1 MRAEAFIMT
10 DTNIYRDIAARTN
23 GAFML
28 GVVGPV
34 RTGKSTF
41 IKRFMEKLVIPQ
53 IDNTYM
59 RERAKDELPQSGSGR
74 TIMTAEPKFVPED
87 AVTINIADNTDLSVR
102 LVDCVGYMV
111 DGAAGQ
117 FEEGVERLVTTPWF
131 DHEVTMTDA
140 AEKGTHKVIAEH
152 STIGIVVT
160 CDGTICDIPRE
171 KYVAPEARVITEL
184 QSIGKPFVVLLNSAE
199 PQSEDT
205 QQLAAEISS
214 QYGVKCMPVNCLEL
228 DEAVIADIM
237 HSVLEE
243 FPLRSIGFFLPEWL
257 DALPD
262 DNELKADMFAG
273 ILASSE
279 GAAKIKDCYAA
290 AEKLSELENISS
302 VKIQKSDLG
311 TGAVTV
317 SVQLPRG
324 LYYKTI
330 SEQTGI
336 EVKNDGDLISTLAEM
351 SAVKLDYDKLRAAL
365 EDVRTKGYGVVMPD
379 SAQMHLEEPQ
389 IVRQGGKYSVKL
401 KASAPAIHMLMT
413 NVETEVTPAIGGE
426 SASEDIIN
434 FLLQG
439 FDGDVNRI
447 WQSNIFGKSL
457 NDIAEEGLTNKIEA
471 LPDSAKTKLQETLQR
486 IINEGSGGLICIL
499 L

>member
-1 MRAEAFIMT
+1 MT

-41 IKRFMEKLVIPQ
+41 IKRFMETLVIPQ

-59 RERAKDELPQSGSGR
+59 RERAKDELPQSGSGK

-87 AVTINIADNTDLSVR
+87 AVTINLDENTAVSVR

-111 DGAAGQ
+111 DGASGQ
-117 FEEGVERLVTTPWF
+117 FEDGTERLVTTPWF
-131 DHEVTMTDA
+131 DHEVTLTEA

-171 KYVAPEARVITEL
+171 RYIAAEARVIDEL
-184 QSIGKPFVVLLNSAE
+184 QEIGKPFVVLLNSTA
-199 PQSEDT
+199 PQSESA
-205 QQLAAEISS
+205 QLMAADISM
-214 QYGVKCMPVNCLEL
+214 QYGVKCLCVNCLEL
-228 DEAVIADIM
+228 DEAGIADII

-243 FPLRSIGFFLPEWL
+243 FPLKSIGFHLPEWL

-262 DNELKADMFAG
+262 ENELKADIFSN
-273 ILASSE
+273 IFECSE
-279 GAAKIKDCYAA
+279 GAEKIKDCYLAVQ
-290 AEKLSELENISS
+290 KLSEHENISNVT
-302 VKIQKSDLG
+302 VKKSDLG
-311 TGAVTV
+311 TGAITV
-317 SVQLPRG
+317 SVQLPRA

-330 SEQTGI
+330 SDETGL

-351 SAVKLDYDKLRAAL
+351 SAVKQDYDKLRAAL

-379 SAQMHLEEPQ
+379 SSQMQLEEPQ
-389 IVRQGGKYSVKL
+389 IVRQGGKYTVKL
-401 KASAPAIHMLMT
+401 KANAPAIHMLMT
-413 NVETEVTPAIGGE
+413 NIETEVTPAIGGE
-426 SASEDIIN
+426 TASEDIIN

-457 NDIAEEGLTNKIEA
+457 YDIAEEGLTSKIES
-471 LPDSAKTKLQETLQR
+471 LPESAKMKLQQTLQR

>member
-1 MRAEAFIMT
+1 MT
-10 DTNIYRDIAARTN
+10 DTNIYRDIAARTD

-59 RERAKDELPQSGSGR
+59 KERAKDELPQSGSGK
-74 TIMTAEPKFVPED
+74 TIMTAEPKFVPENP
-87 AVTINIADNTDLSVR
+87 VNISLAGNTELAVR

-117 FEEGVERLVTTPWF
+117 FEDGEERMVTTPWF
-131 DHEVTMTDA
+131 DHEISMTEA
-140 AEKGTHKVIAEH
+140 AEKGTYKVITEH
-152 STIGIVVT
+152 STIGIVIT
-160 CDGTICDIPRE
+160 TDGSICDIPRE
-171 KYVAPEARVITEL
+171 KYLVPEERVINEL
-184 QSIGKPFVVLLNSAE
+184 KEIGKPFIVLLNCIDPE
-199 PQSEDT
+199 SE
-205 QQLAAEISS
+205 QAAETAREISDN
-214 QYGVKCMPVNCLEL
+214 YGVRCLRVNCLKLE
-228 DEAVIADIM
+228 EAGIACIIR
-237 HSVLEE
+237 SVLEE
-243 FPLRSIGFFLPEWL
+243 FPLKSIGLFLPEWL
-257 DALPD
+257 EALPG
-262 DNELKADMFAG
+262 DNTLREEIFG
-273 ILASSE
+273 NILDSCD
-279 GAAKIKDCYAA
+279 GVCKIKDCYDSVG
-290 AEKLSELENISS
+290 KLAQCENISEVTIS
-302 VKIQKSDLG
+302 KSDLG
-311 TGAVTV
+311 SGNVEV
-317 SVQLPRG
+317 NVCLPRT

-336 EVKNDGDLISTLAEM
+336 QVNNDGDLISTLAEM
-351 SAVKLDYDKLRAAL
+351 STVKQDYDKLRSAL

-379 SAQMHLEEPQ
+379 ASQMQLEEPQ

-401 KASAPAIHMLMT
+401 KANAPAIHMMMT
-413 NVETEVTPAIGGE
+413 NIETEVTPAIGGE
-426 SASEDIIN
+426 TASEDIIN

-457 NDIAEEGLTNKIEA
+457 YDIAEEGLTSKIES
-471 LPDSAKTKLQETLQR
+471 LPQSAKDKIQETLQR

>member
-1 MRAEAFIMT
+1 MT
-10 DTNIYRDIAARTN
+10 DTNIYRDIATRTD

-59 RERAKDELPQSGSGR
+59 KERAKDELPQSGSGK
-74 TIMTAEPKFVPED
+74 TIMTAEPKFVPENP
-87 AVTINIADNTDLSVR
+87 VNISLAGNTELAVR

-117 FEEGVERLVTTPWF
+117 FEDGEERMVTTPWF
-131 DHEVTMTDA
+131 DHEISMTEA
-140 AEKGTHKVIAEH
+140 AEKGTYKVITEH
-152 STIGIVVT
+152 STIGIVIT
-160 CDGTICDIPRE
+160 TDGSICDIPRE
-171 KYVAPEARVITEL
+171 KYLVPEERVINEL
-184 QSIGKPFVVLLNSAE
+184 KEIGKPFIVLLNCIDPE
-199 PQSEDT
+199 SE
-205 QQLAAEISS
+205 QAAETAREISEN
-214 QYGVKCMPVNCLEL
+214 YGVRCLRVNCLKLE
-228 DEAVIADIM
+228 EAGIACIIR
-237 HSVLEE
+237 SVLEE
-243 FPLRSIGFFLPEWL
+243 FPLKSIGLFLPEWL
-257 DALPD
+257 EALPG
-262 DNELKADMFAG
+262 DNTLREEIFG
-273 ILASSE
+273 NILDSCD
-279 GAAKIKDCYAA
+279 GVCKIKDCYDSVG
-290 AEKLSELENISS
+290 KLAQCENISEVTIS
-302 VKIQKSDLG
+302 KSDLG
-311 TGAVTV
+311 SGNVEV
-317 SVQLPRG
+317 NVCLPRT

-336 EVKNDGDLISTLAEM
+336 QVNNDGDLISTLAEM
-351 SAVKLDYDKLRAAL
+351 STVKQDYDKLRSAL

-379 SAQMHLEEPQ
+379 SSQMQLEEPQ

-401 KASAPAIHMLMT
+401 KANAPAIHMMMT
-413 NVETEVTPAIGGE
+413 NIETEVTPAIGGE
-426 SASEDIIN
+426 TASEDIIN

-457 NDIAEEGLTNKIEA
+457 YDIAEEGLTSKIES
-471 LPDSAKTKLQETLQR
+471 LPQSAKDKIQETLQR

>member
-1 MRAEAFIMT
+1 MT
-10 DTNIYRDIAARTN
+10 DTNIYRDIATRTD

-59 RERAKDELPQSGSGR
+59 KERAKDELPQSGSGK
-74 TIMTAEPKFVPED
+74 TIMTAEPKFVPENP
-87 AVTINIADNTDLSVR
+87 VNISLAGNTELAVR

-117 FEEGVERLVTTPWF
+117 FEDGEERMVTTPWF
-131 DHEVTMTDA
+131 DHEISMTEA
-140 AEKGTHKVIAEH
+140 AEKGTYKVITEH
-152 STIGIVVT
+152 STIGIVIT
-160 CDGTICDIPRE
+160 TDGSICDIPRE
-171 KYVAPEARVITEL
+171 KYLVPEERVINEL
-184 QSIGKPFVVLLNSAE
+184 KEIGKPFIVLLNCIDPE
-199 PQSEDT
+199 SE
-205 QQLAAEISS
+205 QAAETAREISEN
-214 QYGVKCMPVNCLEL
+214 YGVRCLRVNCLKLE
-228 DEAVIADIM
+228 EAGIACIIR
-237 HSVLEE
+237 SVLEE
-243 FPLRSIGFFLPEWL
+243 FPLKSIGLFLPEWL
-257 DALPD
+257 EALPG
-262 DNELKADMFAG
+262 DNTLREEIFG
-273 ILASSE
+273 NILDSCD
-279 GAAKIKDCYAA
+279 GVCKIKDCYNSVG
-290 AEKLSELENISS
+290 KLAQCENISEVTIS
-302 VKIQKSDLG
+302 KSDLG
-311 TGAVTV
+311 SGNVEV
-317 SVQLPRG
+317 NVCLPRT

-336 EVKNDGDLISTLAEM
+336 QVNNDGDLISTLAEM
-351 SAVKLDYDKLRAAL
+351 STVKQDYDKLRSAL

-379 SAQMHLEEPQ
+379 ASQMQLEEPQ

-401 KASAPAIHMLMT
+401 KANAPAIHMMMT
-413 NVETEVTPAIGGE
+413 NIETEVTPAIGGE
-426 SASEDIIN
+426 TASEDIIN

-457 NDIAEEGLTNKIEA
+457 YDIAEEGLTSKIES
-471 LPDSAKTKLQETLQR
+471 LPQSAKDKIQETLQR

>member
-1 MRAEAFIMT
+1 MI
-10 DTNIYRDIAARTN
+10 DTNIYRDIAARTE

-41 IKRFMEKLVIPQ
+41 IKRFMETLVIPQ

-87 AVTINIADNTDLSVR
+87 AVKISLAQDTELSVR

-111 DGAAGQ
+111 EGASGQ
-117 FEEGVERLVTTPWF
+117 FEDGNERLVTTPWF
-131 DHEVTMTDA
+131 DHEITMTDA

-160 CDGTICDIPRE
+160 TDGSICDIPRE
-171 KYVAPEARVITEL
+171 KYLAPEERVIREL
-184 QSIGKPFVVLLNSAE
+184 KSIGKPFVVLLNSAYPE
-199 PQSEDT
+199 SEAAR
-205 QQLAAEISS
+205 QAAEDISA
-214 QYGVKCMPVNCLEL
+214 QYDVECLRVNCLTLTEE
-228 DEAVIADIM
+228 DIAEIVR
-237 HSVLEE
+237 SVLKE
-243 FPLRSIGFFLPEWL
+243 FPLKSMGIFLPEWM
-257 DALPD
+257 DALPE
-262 DNELKADMFAG
+262 DNELKSELFSWILESGAG
-273 ILASSE
+273 AV
-279 GAAKIKDCYAA
+279 KIKDCYSTV
-290 AEKLSELENISS
+290 EKLKEYEKVSSACISRSELGN
-302 VKIQKSDLG
+302 
-311 TGAVTV
+311 GAVSV
-317 SVQLPRG
+317 SVQLPRA
-324 LYYKTI
+324 LYYSTI

-336 EVKNDGDLISTLAEM
+336 EIKNDGDLISTLAEM
-351 SAVKLDYDKLRAAL
+351 SAVKTDYDKLRTAL

-379 SAQMHLEEPQ
+379 SSQMRLEEPQ
-389 IVRQGGKYSVKL
+389 IVRQGGKYSVRL
-401 KASAPAIHMLMT
+401 KANAPAIHMLMT

-426 SASEDIIN
+426 TASEDIIN

-457 NDIAEEGLTNKIEA
+457 NDIAEEGLTSKIEA
-471 LPDSAKTKLQETLQR
+471 LPENAKNKLQQTLQR

>member
-1 MRAEAFIMT
+1 MT
-10 DTNIYRDIAARTN
+10 GTNIYRDIAARTD

-41 IKRFMEKLVIPQ
+41 IKRFMETLVIPQ

-59 RERAKDELPQSGSGR
+59 RERAKDELPQSGSGK

-87 AVTINIADNTDLSVR
+87 AVNISLDRQTQLSVR

-111 DGAAGQ
+111 DGVSGQ
-117 FEEGVERLVTTPWF
+117 YEDGSERLVTTPWF
-131 DHEVTMTDA
+131 DHEVTIADA

-160 CDGTICDIPRE
+160 TDGSVCDIPRE
-171 KYVAPEARVITEL
+171 KYIEPEERVIREL
-184 QSIGKPFVVLLNSAE
+184 KNIGKPFVVLLNSTD
-199 PQSEDT
+199 PQSDYAQSIATEI
-205 QQLAAEISS
+205 AEKFSVECI
-214 QYGVKCMPVNCLEL
+214 PVNCLRLNEE
-228 DEAVIADIM
+228 DVADIM
-237 HSVLEE
+237 QSVLME
-243 FPLRSIGFFLPEWL
+243 FPLKSLGFYMPEWL
-257 DALPD
+257 DALNS
-262 DNELKADMFAG
+262 DNQLK
-273 ILASSE
+273 SE
-279 GAAKIKDCYAA
+279 IYTNIMESFSKVVKIKDCVNALKMFSDCDKIKSS
-290 AEKLSELENISS
+290 EVLS
-302 VKIQKSDLG
+302 KDLG
-311 TGAVTV
+311 SGAVTV
-317 SVQLPRG
+317 DIQLPRA
-324 LYYKTI
+324 LYYSTI

-336 EVKNDGDLISTLAEM
+336 EIKNDGDLISTLAEM
-351 SAVKLDYDKLRAAL
+351 SLIKSDYDRLRQAL
-365 EDVRTKGYGVVMPD
+365 QDVREKGYGVVMPA
-379 SAQMHLEEPQ
+379 SSEMRLEEPQ
-389 IVRQGGKYSVKL
+389 IVKQGGKYSVKL
-401 KASAPAIHMLMT
+401 KANAPAIHMLMT

-426 SASEDIIN
+426 TASEDIIN

-457 NDIAEEGLTNKIEA
+457 YDIAEEGLSSKIEA
-471 LPDSAKTKLQETLQR
+471 LPENAKKKLRGTLQR

>member
-1 MRAEAFIMT
+1 MT
-10 DTNIYRDIAARTN
+10 DTNIYRDIAARTD

-41 IKRFMEKLVIPQ
+41 LKRFMEKLVIPQ

-59 RERAKDELPQSGSGR
+59 KERAKDELHQSGSGK
-74 TIMTAEPKFVPED
+74 TIMTAEPKFVPENP
-87 AVTINIADNTDLSVR
+87 VNISLAGNTELAVR

-117 FEEGVERLVTTPWF
+117 FEDGEERMVTTPWF
-131 DHEVTMTDA
+131 DHEISMTEA
-140 AEKGTHKVIAEH
+140 AEKGTYKVITEH
-152 STIGIVVT
+152 STIGIVIT
-160 CDGTICDIPRE
+160 TDGSICDIPRE
-171 KYVAPEARVITEL
+171 KYLVPEERVINEL
-184 QSIGKPFVVLLNSAE
+184 KEIGKPFIVLLNCIDPE
-199 PQSEDT
+199 SE
-205 QQLAAEISS
+205 QAAETAREISEN
-214 QYGVKCMPVNCLEL
+214 YGVRCLRVNCLKLE
-228 DEAVIADIM
+228 EAGIACIIR
-237 HSVLEE
+237 SVLEE
-243 FPLRSIGFFLPEWL
+243 FPLKSIGLFLPEWL
-257 DALPD
+257 EALPG
-262 DNELKADMFAG
+262 DNTLREEIFG
-273 ILASSE
+273 NILDSCD
-279 GAAKIKDCYAA
+279 GVCKIKDCYDSVG
-290 AEKLSELENISS
+290 KLAQCENISEVTIS
-302 VKIQKSDLG
+302 KSDLG
-311 TGAVTV
+311 SGNVEV
-317 SVQLPRG
+317 NVCLPRT

-336 EVKNDGDLISTLAEM
+336 QVNNDGDLISTLAEM
-351 SAVKLDYDKLRAAL
+351 STVKQDYDKLRSAL

-379 SAQMHLEEPQ
+379 SSQMQLEEPQ

-401 KASAPAIHMLMT
+401 KANAPAIHMMMT
-413 NVETEVTPAIGGE
+413 NIETEVTPAIGGE
-426 SASEDIIN
+426 TASEDIIN

-457 NDIAEEGLTNKIEA
+457 YDIAEEGLTSKIES
-471 LPDSAKTKLQETLQR
+471 LPQSAKDKIQETLQR

>member
-1 MRAEAFIMT
+1 MT
-10 DTNIYRDIAARTN
+10 DTNIYRDIATRTD

-59 RERAKDELPQSGSGR
+59 KERAKDELPQSGSGK
-74 TIMTAEPKFVPED
+74 TIMTAEPKFVPENP
-87 AVTINIADNTDLSVR
+87 VNISLAGNTELAVR

-117 FEEGVERLVTTPWF
+117 FEDGEERMVTTPWF
-131 DHEVTMTDA
+131 DHEISMTEA
-140 AEKGTHKVIAEH
+140 AEKGTYKVITEH
-152 STIGIVVT
+152 STIGIVIT
-160 CDGTICDIPRE
+160 TDGSICDIPRE
-171 KYVAPEARVITEL
+171 KYLAPEERVINEL
-184 QSIGKPFVVLLNSAE
+184 KEIGKPFIVLLNCADPESDQAVE
-199 PQSEDT
+199 T
-205 QQLAAEISS
+205 AREISEN
-214 QYGVKCMPVNCLEL
+214 YGVRCLRVNCLKLEE
-228 DEAVIADIM
+228 DGIACIIR
-237 HSVLEE
+237 SVLEE
-243 FPLRSIGFFLPEWL
+243 FPLKSIGLFLPEWL
-257 DALPD
+257 EALPG
-262 DNELKADMFAG
+262 DNALREEIFG
-273 ILASSE
+273 NILDSCD
-279 GAAKIKDCYAA
+279 GVCKIKDCYDSVG
-290 AEKLSELENISS
+290 KLAQCENISEVNIS
-302 VKIQKSDLG
+302 KSDLG
-311 TGAVTV
+311 SGNVEV
-317 SVQLPRG
+317 NVCLPRT

-336 EVKNDGDLISTLAEM
+336 QVNNDGDLISTLAEM
-351 SAVKLDYDKLRAAL
+351 SAVKLDYDKLRSAL

-379 SAQMHLEEPQ
+379 SSQMQLEEPQ

-401 KASAPAIHMLMT
+401 KANAPAIHMMMT
-413 NVETEVTPAIGGE
+413 NIETEVTPAIGGE
-426 SASEDIIN
+426 TASEDIIN

-457 NDIAEEGLTNKIEA
+457 YDIAEEGLTSKIES
-471 LPDSAKTKLQETLQR
+471 LPQSAKDKIQETLQR

>member
-1 MRAEAFIMT
+1 MI
-10 DTNIYRDIAARTN
+10 DTNIYRDIAARTE

-41 IKRFMEKLVIPQ
+41 IKRFMETLVIPQ

-87 AVTINIADNTDLSVR
+87 AVKISLAQETELSVR

-111 DGAAGQ
+111 DGASGQ
-117 FEEGVERLVTTPWF
+117 FEDGNERLVTTPWF
-131 DHEVTMTDA
+131 DHEITMTDA

-160 CDGTICDIPRE
+160 TDGSICDIPRE
-171 KYVAPEARVITEL
+171 KYLAPEERVIREL
-184 QSIGKPFVVLLNSAE
+184 KSIGKPFVVLLNSAY
-199 PQSEDT
+199 PDSEMAR
-205 QQLAAEISS
+205 QAAEEISA
-214 QYGVKCMPVNCLEL
+214 QYDVECLRVNCLTLTEE
-228 DEAVIADIM
+228 DIAEIVR
-237 HSVLEE
+237 SVLKE
-243 FPLRSIGFFLPEWL
+243 FPLKSMGIFLPEWM
-257 DALPD
+257 DALPE
-262 DNELKADMFAG
+262 DNELKSELFSWILESGADAV
-273 ILASSE
+273 
-279 GAAKIKDCYAA
+279 KIKDCYAA
-290 AEKLSELENISS
+290 VEKLKEYEKVSSASISRSELGS
-302 VKIQKSDLG
+302 
-311 TGAVTV
+311 GAVSV
-317 SVQLPRG
+317 SVQLPRA
-324 LYYKTI
+324 LYYSTI

-336 EVKNDGDLISTLAEM
+336 EIKNDGDLISTLAEM
-351 SAVKLDYDKLRAAL
+351 SAVKTDYDKLRSAL

-379 SAQMHLEEPQ
+379 SSQMRLEEPQ
-389 IVRQGGKYSVKL
+389 IVRQGGKYSVRL
-401 KASAPAIHMLMT
+401 KANAPAIHMLMT

-426 SASEDIIN
+426 TASEDIIN

-457 NDIAEEGLTNKIEA
+457 NDIAEEGLTSKIEA
-471 LPDSAKTKLQETLQR
+471 LPENAKNKLQQTLQR

>member
-1 MRAEAFIMT
+1 MT
-10 DTNIYRDIAARTN
+10 DTYIYRDIAARTN

-41 IKRFMEKLVIPQ
+41 IKRFMEKLTIPQ

-59 RERAKDELPQSGSGR
+59 RERAKDELPQSGSGK

-87 AVTINIADNTDLSVR
+87 AVTISVDENTQLSVR

-117 FEEGVERLVTTPWF
+117 FEDGEERLVTTPWF
-131 DHEVTMTDA
+131 DHEVTLTEA
-140 AEKGTHKVIAEH
+140 AEKGTYKVIAEH

-160 CDGTICDIPRE
+160 CDGSICDIPRE
-171 KYVAPEARVITEL
+171 RYIQAETRVISEL
-184 QSIGKPFVVLLNSAE
+184 QEIGKPFVVLLNSTA
-199 PQSEDT
+199 PQSESA
-205 QQLAAEISS
+205 QLIAADISV
-214 QYGVKCMPVNCLEL
+214 QYGVKCLAVNCLEL
-228 DEAVIADIM
+228 DEAGIGEII

-243 FPLRSIGFFLPEWL
+243 FPLKSIGFYLPEWL

-262 DNELKADMFAG
+262 DNELKKDMYEKICTCGEDASR
-273 ILASSE
+273 IKDCRRTAAALAECENVCS
-279 GAAKIKDCYAA
+279 AKIK
-290 AEKLSELENISS
+290 KT
-302 VKIQKSDLG
+302 DLG
-311 TGAVTV
+311 TGAITI
-317 SVQLPRG
+317 SVQLPRA

-330 SEQTGI
+330 SDQTGI
-336 EVKNDGDLISTLAEM
+336 EVKNDGDLIATLAEM
-351 SAVKLDYDKLRAAL
+351 SAVKQDYDKLRTAL

-379 SAQMHLEEPQ
+379 SSQMHLEEPQ

-401 KASAPAIHMLMT
+401 KANAPAIHMLMT
-413 NVETEVTPAIGGE
+413 NIETEVTPAIGGE
-426 SASEDIIN
+426 TASEDIIN

-457 NDIAEEGLTNKIEA
+457 YDIAEEGLTNKIES
-471 LPDSAKTKLQETLQR
+471 LPEGAKSKLQETLQR

>member
-1 MRAEAFIMT
+1 
-10 DTNIYRDIAARTN
+10 
-23 GAFML
+23 ML

-41 IKRFMEKLVIPQ
+41 IKRFMETLVIPQ
-53 IDNTYM
+53 IENTYM
-59 RERAKDELPQSGSGR
+59 RERARDELPQSGSGR

-87 AVTINIADNTDLSVR
+87 AVTVRLAENTELSVR

-117 FEEGVERLVTTPWF
+117 YEDGNERLVTTPWF

-140 AEKGTHKVIAEH
+140 AEKGTYKVIAEH

-160 CDGTICDIPRE
+160 TDGSICDIPRE
-171 KYVAPEARVITEL
+171 KYVGPEERVIREL
-184 QSIGKPFVVLLNSAE
+184 KNIGKPFVVLLNSAYPE
-199 PQSEDT
+199 SET
-205 QQLAAEISS
+205 AIQTAQEISE
-214 QYGVKCMPVNCLEL
+214 QYDVECIRVNCLSLTE
-228 DEAVIADIM
+228 EDISGIV
-237 HSVLEE
+237 HSVLQE
-243 FPLRSIGFFLPEWL
+243 FPLKSIGIYLPEWL
-257 DALPD
+257 DALPE
-262 DNELKADMFAG
+262 DNELKAEMFSW
-273 ILASSE
+273 ILSSSE
-279 GAAKIKDCYAA
+279 GASKIKDCYTAINR
-290 AEKLSELENISS
+290 LSEHEKVCNAAISR
-302 VKIQKSDLG
+302 SDLG
-311 TGAVTV
+311 NGSICVD
-317 SVQLPRG
+317 VQLPRT
-324 LYYKTI
+324 LYYSTI

-336 EVKNDGDLISTLAEM
+336 EVKNDGDLISTLTEM
-351 SAVKLDYDKLRAAL
+351 STVKADYDKLRAAL

-379 SAQMHLEEPQ
+379 SSQMRLEEPQ

-401 KASAPAIHMLMT
+401 KANAPAIHMMMT
-413 NVETEVTPAIGGE
+413 NIETEVTPAIGGE
-426 SASEDIIN
+426 TASEDIIN

-457 NDIAEEGLTNKIEA
+457 YDIAEEGLTSKIES
-471 LPDSAKTKLQETLQR
+471 LPENAKLKLQQTLQR

>member
-1 MRAEAFIMT
+1 MI
-10 DTNIYRDIAARTN
+10 DTNIYRDIAARTE

-41 IKRFMEKLVIPQ
+41 IKRFMETLVIPQ

-87 AVTINIADNTDLSVR
+87 AVKISLAQETELSVR

-111 DGAAGQ
+111 DGASGQ
-117 FEEGVERLVTTPWF
+117 FEDGNERLVTTPWF
-131 DHEVTMTDA
+131 DHEITMTDA

-160 CDGTICDIPRE
+160 TDGSICDIPRE
-171 KYVAPEARVITEL
+171 KYLAPEERVIREL
-184 QSIGKPFVVLLNSAE
+184 KSIGKPFVVLLNSAY
-199 PQSEDT
+199 PDSEMAR
-205 QQLAAEISS
+205 QAAEEISA
-214 QYGVKCMPVNCLEL
+214 QYDVECLRVNCLTLTEE
-228 DEAVIADIM
+228 DIAEIVR
-237 HSVLEE
+237 SVLKE
-243 FPLRSIGFFLPEWL
+243 FPLKSMGIFLPEWM
-257 DALPD
+257 DALPE
-262 DNELKADMFAG
+262 DNELKSELFSWILESGADAV
-273 ILASSE
+273 
-279 GAAKIKDCYAA
+279 KIKDCYAA
-290 AEKLSELENISS
+290 VEKLKEYEKVSSASISRSELGS
-302 VKIQKSDLG
+302 
-311 TGAVTV
+311 GAVSV
-317 SVQLPRG
+317 SVQLPRA
-324 LYYKTI
+324 LYYSTI

-336 EVKNDGDLISTLAEM
+336 EIKNDGDLISTLAEM
-351 SAVKLDYDKLRAAL
+351 SAVKTDYDKLRAAL

-379 SAQMHLEEPQ
+379 SSQMRLEEPQ
-389 IVRQGGKYSVKL
+389 IVRQGGKYSVRL
-401 KASAPAIHMLMT
+401 KANAPAIHMLMT

-426 SASEDIIN
+426 TASEDIIN

-457 NDIAEEGLTNKIEA
+457 NDIAEEGLTSKIEA
-471 LPDSAKTKLQETLQR
+471 LPENAKNKLQQTLQR

>member
-1 MRAEAFIMT
+1 MT
-10 DTNIYRDIAARTN
+10 DTNIYRDIAARTD

-59 RERAKDELPQSGSGR
+59 KERAKDELPQSGSGK
-74 TIMTAEPKFVPED
+74 TIMTAEPKFVPENP
-87 AVTINIADNTDLSVR
+87 VNISLAGNTELAVR

-117 FEEGVERLVTTPWF
+117 FEDGEERMVTTPWF
-131 DHEVTMTDA
+131 DHEISMTEA
-140 AEKGTHKVIAEH
+140 AEKGTYKVITEH
-152 STIGIVVT
+152 STIGIVIT
-160 CDGTICDIPRE
+160 TDGSICDIPRE
-171 KYVAPEARVITEL
+171 KYLVPEERVINEL
-184 QSIGKPFVVLLNSAE
+184 KEIGKPFIVLLNCIDPE
-199 PQSEDT
+199 SE
-205 QQLAAEISS
+205 QAAETAREISEN
-214 QYGVKCMPVNCLEL
+214 YGVRCLRVNCLKLE
-228 DEAVIADIM
+228 EAGIACIIR
-237 HSVLEE
+237 SVLEE
-243 FPLRSIGFFLPEWL
+243 FPLKSIGLFLPEWL
-257 DALPD
+257 EALPG
-262 DNELKADMFAG
+262 DNTLREEIFG
-273 ILASSE
+273 NILDSCD
-279 GAAKIKDCYAA
+279 GVCKIKDCYDSVG
-290 AEKLSELENISS
+290 KLAQCENISE
-302 VKIQKSDLG
+302 VNILKSDLG
-311 TGAVTV
+311 SGNVEV
-317 SVQLPRG
+317 NVCLPRT

-336 EVKNDGDLISTLAEM
+336 QVNNDGDLISTLAEM
-351 SAVKLDYDKLRAAL
+351 STVKQDYDKLRSAL

-379 SAQMHLEEPQ
+379 SSQMQLEEPQ

-401 KASAPAIHMLMT
+401 KANAPAIHMMMT
-413 NVETEVTPAIGGE
+413 NIETEVTPAIGGE
-426 SASEDIIN
+426 TASEDIIN

-457 NDIAEEGLTNKIEA
+457 YDIAEEGLTSKIES
-471 LPDSAKTKLQETLQR
+471 LPQSAKDKIQETLQR

>member
-1 MRAEAFIMT
+1 MI
-10 DTNIYRDIAARTN
+10 DTNIYRDIAARTE

-41 IKRFMEKLVIPQ
+41 IKRFMETLVIPQ

-87 AVTINIADNTDLSVR
+87 AVKISLDQDTELSVR

-111 DGAAGQ
+111 DGASGQ
-117 FEEGVERLVTTPWF
+117 FEDGNERLVTTPWF
-131 DHEVTMTDA
+131 DHEITMTDA

-160 CDGTICDIPRE
+160 TDGSICDIPRE
-171 KYVAPEARVITEL
+171 KYLAPEERVIREL
-184 QSIGKPFVVLLNSAE
+184 KSIGKPFVVLLNSAY
-199 PQSEDT
+199 PDSEMAR
-205 QQLAAEISS
+205 QAAEEISV
-214 QYGVKCMPVNCLEL
+214 QYDVECLRVNCLTLTE
-228 DEAVIADIM
+228 EDITEIVR
-237 HSVLEE
+237 SVLKE
-243 FPLRSIGFFLPEWL
+243 FPLKSMGIFLPEWM
-257 DALPD
+257 DALPE
-262 DNELKADMFAG
+262 DNELKSELFSWILESGADAVR
-273 ILASSE
+273 
-279 GAAKIKDCYAA
+279 IKDCYGTV
-290 AEKLSELENISS
+290 EKLKEFEKVSSACISRSELGS
-302 VKIQKSDLG
+302 
-311 TGAVTV
+311 GAVSV
-317 SVQLPRG
+317 SVQLPRA
-324 LYYKTI
+324 LYYSTI

-336 EVKNDGDLISTLAEM
+336 EIKNDGDLISTLAEM
-351 SAVKLDYDKLRAAL
+351 SAVKTDYDKLRAAL

-379 SAQMHLEEPQ
+379 SSQMRLEEPQ
-389 IVRQGGKYSVKL
+389 IVRQGGKYSVRL
-401 KASAPAIHMLMT
+401 KANAPAIHMLMT

-426 SASEDIIN
+426 TASEDIIN

-457 NDIAEEGLTNKIEA
+457 NDIAEEGLTSKIEA
-471 LPDSAKTKLQETLQR
+471 LPENAKNKLQQTLQR

>member
-1 MRAEAFIMT
+1 MT
-10 DTNIYRDIAARTN
+10 DTNIYRDIAVRTN

-59 RERAKDELPQSGSGR
+59 RERAKDELPQSGSGK

-87 AVTINIADNTDLSVR
+87 AVTISIDESTEVSVR

-111 DGAAGQ
+111 DGATGQ
-117 FEEGVERLVTTPWF
+117 FEDGEERLVTTPWF
-131 DHEVTMTDA
+131 DHEVTLTEA

-160 CDGTICDIPRE
+160 CDGSICDIPRE
-171 KYVAPEARVITEL
+171 RYVSPEARVIAEL
-184 QSIGKPFVVLLNSAE
+184 KEIGKPFVVLLNSTE
-199 PQSEDT
+199 PQSET
-205 QQLAAEISS
+205 AQLIAADISG
-214 QYGVKCMPVNCLEL
+214 QYDVRCICVNCLEL
-228 DEAVIADIM
+228 DEAGIAEIIS
-237 HSVLEE
+237 SVLEE
-243 FPLRSIGFFLPEWL
+243 FPLKSIGFYLPEWL
-257 DALPD
+257 DALPS
-262 DNELKADMFAG
+262 DNALRGDMYAKICECAAG
-273 ILASSE
+273 AE
-279 GAAKIKDCYAA
+279 KIKDCRLAA
-290 AEKLSELENISS
+290 DKLAEQENISS
-302 VKIQKSDLG
+302 VRIEQRDLG
-311 TGAVTV
+311 AGAIGMT
-317 SVQLPRG
+317 VQLPRA
-324 LYYKTI
+324 LYYQTI

-336 EVKNDGDLISTLAEM
+336 EVKNDGDLISTLTEM
-351 SAVKLDYDKLRAAL
+351 STVKLDYDKLRTAL

-379 SAQMHLEEPQ
+379 SSQMQLEEPQ

-401 KASAPAIHMLMT
+401 KANAPAIHMLMT
-413 NVETEVTPAIGGE
+413 NIETEVTPAIGGE
-426 SASEDIIN
+426 TASEDIIN

-457 NDIAEEGLTNKIEA
+457 YDIAEEGLTSKIEG
-471 LPDSAKTKLQETLQR
+471 LPDSAKVKLQETLQR

>member
-1 MRAEAFIMT
+1 MT
-10 DTNIYRDIAARTN
+10 DTYIYRDIAARTN

-59 RERAKDELPQSGSGR
+59 RERAKDELPQSGSGK

-87 AVTINIADNTDLSVR
+87 AVTISVDENTQLSVR

-117 FEEGVERLVTTPWF
+117 FEDGEERLVTTPWF
-131 DHEVTMTDA
+131 DHEVTLTEA
-140 AEKGTHKVIAEH
+140 AEKGTYKVIAEH

-160 CDGTICDIPRE
+160 CDGSICDIPRE
-171 KYVAPEARVITEL
+171 RYIQAEARVISEL
-184 QSIGKPFVVLLNSAE
+184 QEIGKPFVVLLNSTA
-199 PQSEDT
+199 PQSESA
-205 QQLAAEISS
+205 QLIAADISV
-214 QYGVKCMPVNCLEL
+214 QYGVKCLAVNCLEL
-228 DEAVIADIM
+228 DEAEIGEII

-243 FPLRSIGFFLPEWL
+243 FPLKSIGFYLPEWL

-262 DNELKADMFAG
+262 DNELKKDMYEKICTCGEDASR
-273 ILASSE
+273 IKDCRRTAAALAECENVCS
-279 GAAKIKDCYAA
+279 AKIK
-290 AEKLSELENISS
+290 KT
-302 VKIQKSDLG
+302 DLG
-311 TGAVTV
+311 TGAITI
-317 SVQLPRG
+317 SVQLPRA

-330 SEQTGI
+330 SDQTGI
-336 EVKNDGDLISTLAEM
+336 EVKNDGDLIATLAEM
-351 SAVKLDYDKLRAAL
+351 SAVKQDYDKLRTAL

-379 SAQMHLEEPQ
+379 SSQMHLEEPQ

-401 KASAPAIHMLMT
+401 KANAPAIHMLMT
-413 NVETEVTPAIGGE
+413 NIETEVTPAIGGE
-426 SASEDIIN
+426 TASEDIIN

-457 NDIAEEGLTNKIEA
+457 YDIAEEGLTNKIES
-471 LPDSAKTKLQETLQR
+471 LPEGAKSKLQETLQR